1 MLSTATTPVS
11 LAHRLSQPTGD
22 IVIIANVRD
31 ESQRIA
37 LQQLTRTIRGNPRAG
52 LLGDAL
58 IDLTATVSVNEPTV
72 VRVTAEFTDRWNAS
86 GALRQLN
93 QAIRSARTRAHENIG
108 ISLKRGDTVGTLVSM
123 AFDGV
128 SMSFPDQN
136 SPTAEARESLL
147 LSIIDDSLDNIHVES
162 DDNILTV
169 EFTQPAS
176 VSRSLEAAQ
185 VAVANMEEE
194 LARGLFSRER
204 FDLSDEMYQR
214 VTNRFP
220 HVPQAW
226 FRRAH
231 QLAYNMSFDFDGYE
245 NRYAWVRRGIDVL
258 LDGAEQ
264 NPDPTD
270 LTWMTA
276 RFIGRKI
283 GDSDERAAYRQ
294 LFSQDERLHKRIAK
308 IIDVE
313 KARSPDKKVDNWLV
327 ARLLFEHCVDRH
339 EKSRASSTI
348 PPVLFFSR
356 TAATQARYA
365 HALSE
370 SGHWDEARRAWK
382 EAEQLHNELGEETI
396 SVGTSERIRLNDL
409 ESRLVEFGP
418 DDASVQQLQA
428 ARKRIQY
435 DYWLMRCKLEQTA
448 NVQLAWK
455 LSQKAAEHARRAEPE
470 TAYDL
475 YRQSLQALS
484 EVHKRHPKQMSQFA
498 GEFQQVAAGY
508 RKVAE
513 LLDETDEQPLAFIL
527 TLIEQSKPV
536 SRFPLVDLQSAGHG
550 DSPR

>member
-1 MLSTATTPVS
+1 
-11 LAHRLSQPTGD
+11 
-22 IVIIANVRD
+22 
-31 ESQRIA
+31 
-37 LQQLTRTIRGNPRAG
+37 
-52 LLGDAL
+52 L
-58 IDLTATVSVNEPTV
+58 IDLTATVRVNEPAV
-72 VRVTAEFTDRWNAS
+72 VRVTAEFKDRWNAS
-86 GALRQLN
+86 GAMRQLN
-93 QAIRSARTRAHENIG
+93 QAIRSARTQAHESIG
-108 ISLKRGDTVGTLVSM
+108 ISLKRADTVGTLVSM

-162 DDNILTV
+162 DDNILTL

-176 VSRSLEAAQ
+176 VSRSLESAQ

-231 QLAYNMSFDFDGYE
+231 QLAYNMSFEFDGYE

-264 NPDPTD
+264 NPDTTD

-283 GDSDERAAYRQ
+283 GDSDERTAYRQ
-294 LFSQDERLHKRIAK
+294 LFSQDEHLHKRISK

-313 KARSPDKKVDNWLV
+313 KACSPDKKVDNWLV
-327 ARLLFEHCVDRH
+327 AKLLFEHCVDRH
-339 EKSRASSTI
+339 ANSRASSTI
-348 PPVLFFSR
+348 PPLLFFSR
-356 TAATQARYA
+356 PAATQARYA

-370 SGHWDEARRAWK
+370 SGHWDEAQRAWK

-409 ESRLVEFGP
+409 EPRLAVFGR
-418 DDASVQQLQA
+418 S
-428 ARKRIQY
+428 
-435 DYWLMRCKLEQTA
+435 W
-448 NVQLAWK
+448 
-455 LSQKAAEHARRAEPE
+455 
-470 TAYDL
+470 
-475 YRQSLQALS
+475 
-484 EVHKRHPKQMSQFA
+484 F
-498 GEFQQVAAGY
+498 GE
-508 RKVAE
+508 
-513 LLDETDEQPLAFIL
+513 
-527 TLIEQSKPV
+527 
-536 SRFPLVDLQSAGHG
+536 
-550 DSPR
+550 